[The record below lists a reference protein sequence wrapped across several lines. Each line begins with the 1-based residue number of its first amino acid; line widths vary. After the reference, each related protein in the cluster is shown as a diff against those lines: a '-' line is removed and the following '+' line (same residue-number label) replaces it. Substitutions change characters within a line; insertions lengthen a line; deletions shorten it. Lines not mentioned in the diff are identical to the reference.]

1 MTEHHAAQGINV
13 SNFNSHPHIEDDHA
27 PHPYCPNGKYFNSHP
42 HIEDDGLNAT
52 FSALRTISIHIL
64 I

>member
-42 HIEDDGLNAT
+42 HIEDDFLSVKT
-52 FSALRTISIHIL
+52 
-64 I
+64 